1 MQQINL
7 TINQTTPSMI
17 LYKEH
22 SIAVNIPYQTE
33 INHYLSHPPLSMI
46 IVVHC
51 HYQRKL
57 LFLHLKQLHEHMA
70 NLINL
75 NSATLLQI

>member
-33 INHYLSHPPLSMI
+33 INHYLSHPPLSDN
-46 IVVHC
+46 C
-51 HYQRKL
+51 
-57 LFLHLKQLHEHMA
+57 
-70 NLINL
+70 
-75 NSATLLQI
+75 SALSLSKKATFSAFEAAS